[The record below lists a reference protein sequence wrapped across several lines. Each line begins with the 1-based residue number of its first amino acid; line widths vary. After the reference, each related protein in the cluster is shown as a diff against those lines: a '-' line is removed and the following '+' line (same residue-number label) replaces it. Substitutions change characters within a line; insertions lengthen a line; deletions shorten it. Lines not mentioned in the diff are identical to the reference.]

1 MTDEYL
7 ELCEEWS
14 TTDCIQHMEYTECS
28 HENIEQFEDGSGYCI
43 DCALSFTNIDN
54 IQSVCEHK
62 NIYHDQN
69 HLYICRDC
77 NCEVQIDSDEP
88 EWKYYDA
95 GKDPA
100 RCHRVRGVKR
110 TVADI
115 FRDNKIDIPLSMQES
130 VDSKYNEIVKEK
142 TVRGKRRK
150 KLTAACYYHTMIEF
164 DQPRPRDYI
173 RNMFGDMTKS
183 EMSSGLDEYYDK
195 FPKARSIFLE
205 PVQFIPWLFQTIGLD
220 DSHKN
225 SVKELVELAYET
237 IPLMKRVYS
246 HIAAAGILY
255 YYLCHKNNLKNKLGI
270 TKSSFCSKFFIAE
283 IALKEVVEEID
294 RSAETETDI

>member
-7 ELCEEWS
+7 ELCGEWS
-14 TTDCIQHMEYTECS
+14 VDHYQPTDYTECL
-28 HENIEQFEDGSGYCI
+28 HNNIEQFEDGSGYCV
-43 DCALSFTNIDN
+43 DCAMSFTNIDN
-54 IQSVCEHK
+54 IQTTCDHK

-88 EWKYYDA
+88 EWKYYDS

-115 FRDNKIDIPLSMQES
+115 FRLNNIEIPLSMQET
-130 VDSKYNEIVKEK
+130 VDSMYNKIVGSN

-150 KLTAACYYHTMIEF
+150 KLTAACYYHAMIEF
-164 DQPRPRDYI
+164 GQPRPRDYI

-183 EMSSGLDEYYDK
+183 DMSAGLDEYYDR
-195 FPKARSIFLE
+195 FPEARSIFLE
-205 PVQFIPWLFQTIGLD
+205 PIQFVPWLFQTIGLD
-220 DSHKN
+220 ESYKK
-225 SVKELVELAYET
+225 SVEELVSLAYKT
-237 IPLMKRVYS
+237 IPLMKTVYS

-255 YYLCHKNNLKNKLGI
+255 YYLCHKDNLKNNLGV
-270 TKSSFCSKFFIAE
+270 TKNIFCSKFCIAE
-283 IALKEVVEEID
+283 IALKNVIEEID
-294 RSAETETDI
+294 RSAETKTDI